1 MKTILALALTLF
13 ATEASFWVCGY
24 TGTCLRDE
32 TIYDPSGRVII
43 ARSSTDSQGT
53 TTYYDA
59 RGNIIGRSSTSGDT
73 TTLYDAS
80 GRIVGQK
87 TNETPR

>member
-13 ATEASFWVCGY
+13 ATDASAWVCGFA
-24 TGTCLRDE
+24 GGPCLRDE
-32 TIYDPSGRVII
+32 KIYDPAGGVII

-59 RGNIIGRSSTSGDT
+59 GGNIIGRSSTSGDT

-80 GRIVGQK
+80 GRNVERYTTG
-87 TNETPR
+87 R